1 MLSPATLLLL
11 VASGSAATTAQRGW
25 SSACQE
31 ALDTYCNVPSN
42 CLSKVSFKGPL
53 HALRGGGR
61 GDVDST
67 LAWRCYGEK
76 SLDSTFTHYTGG
88 SDYCTRDAELAAI
101 NDAAPCNGTAPSVP
115 ATVFSLGYGG
125 QSYGTT
131 KRGRR
136 RRRRRRRK
144 RRGKRRERGRG
155 GRGEE

>member
-1 MLSPATLLLL
+1 MTLLSPATLLLL
-11 VASGSAATTAQRGW
+11 IASAAATAQWGG

-31 ALDTYCNVPSN
+31 ALDAYCNVPSN

-53 HALRGGGR
+53 HALRGGR
-61 GDVDST
+61 DEVDSA

-115 ATVFSLGYGG
+115 ASVFELGLGG
-125 QSYGTT
+125 QRRRRRGDDKEEKEEEEEEKEE

-136 RRRRRRRK
+136 
-144 RRGKRRERGRG
+144 